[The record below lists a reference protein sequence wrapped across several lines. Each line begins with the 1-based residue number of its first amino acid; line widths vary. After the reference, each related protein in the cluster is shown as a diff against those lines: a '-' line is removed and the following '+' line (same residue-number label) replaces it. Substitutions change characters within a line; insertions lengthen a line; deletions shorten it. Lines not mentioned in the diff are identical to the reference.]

1 MAVTKYSKSSVGLVA
16 RRRSKALFLPI
27 GPAKA
32 DAVIMVYRVALEAVR
47 AGHGDGK
54 LLRRL
59 YTMVLLTRYIT
70 EAGHGELE
78 LPMLEAGEN
87 ALVEICERGDAS
99 GEWAV
104 DASTM
109 GLLSCIVNEHDRQM
123 RETRL
128 QVLIDASNRLDRLI
142 AG

>member
-1 MAVTKYSKSSVGLVA
+1 MPGKKHRSTPQLVA

-27 GPAKA
+27 GREQA
-32 DAVIMVYRVALEAVR
+32 DEMVMAYRVALEAVR

-59 YTMVLLTRYIT
+59 YSMVLLTRYIT

-78 LPMLEAGEN
+78 LSVLEAGEGV
-87 ALVEICERGDAS
+87 LVKICERGDA
-99 GEWAV
+99 GGDWAV
-104 DASTM
+104 DAATIE
-109 GLLSCIVNEHDRQM
+109 LLSCIVNEHDRQM

-128 QVLIDASNRLDRLI
+128 QVLLDASNRLDRLI